1 MLHINSKKI
10 FAVVLLM
17 AWFTCAFGQAVADG
31 SLLWTMINVNYA
43 PQQGDAHLIQTDTGK
58 TILIDTGHYRAAE
71 NVMIPYL
78 QVKGVKVL
86 DQVFITHPHK
96 DHYAGLVAMVKNGI
110 KIKEV
115 FFNLPDRTVCDV
127 EIPWGCDYAEVL
139 SYQQTLK
146 NSGVK
151 VSEAT
156 AGMAFKIGSDAS
168 LDILYAYDGVNTPV
182 GRTDINDMSLIMKL
196 RNGTQTALFT
206 GDLNNKMGEYLAKEG
221 KNLKAD
227 ILKLPHHGTEGA
239 APDSFFETVSPKVAM
254 VPSPALLWCSAR
266 SARMK
271 KWFEDRQLPIYV
283 NGFSGHVVVEMKTDS
298 FKVIP
303 QRSRRASVSSP
314 RCPDID

>member
-1 MLHINSKKI
+1 MLFI
-10 FAVVLLM
+10 FNKNWIIAIALIFSS
-17 AWFTCAFGQAVADG
+17 AYAFARPAGGA
-31 SLLWTMINVNYA
+31 LNWTMINVNYA

-58 TILIDTGHYRAAE
+58 SILIDTGHYWAAE
-71 NVMIPYL
+71 NTMIPYL
-78 QVKGVKVL
+78 QTKRIVVL

-96 DHYAGLVAMVKNGI
+96 DHYAGLLGIVKNGI

-115 FFNLPDRTVCDV
+115 FFNLPDRAVCDA
-127 EIPWGCDYAEVL
+127 EIPWGCDYAEIL
-139 SYQQTLK
+139 TYHQSLK
-146 NSGVK
+146 SSGVK
-151 VSEAT
+151 VSEAK
-156 AGMAFKIGSDAS
+156 AGMAFEIGSDAS
-168 LDILYAYDGVNTPV
+168 LEILYAYDGVNTPV

-239 APDSFFETVSPKVAM
+239 APDSFFEAVSPLVAM

-271 KWFEDRQLPIYV
+271 TWFDGRQIPTYV
-283 NGFSGHVVVEMKTDS
+283 NGFAGHVQVQMKADS
-298 FKVIP
+298 FKVVQQKLKP
-303 QRSRRASVSSP
+303 KVLFP
-314 RCPDID
+314 RCPVID

>member
-1 MLHINSKKI
+1 MSHINCKKI
-10 FAVVLLM
+10 FATLLLF
-17 AWFTCAFGQAVADG
+17 AWAACAFGQAKADG

-43 PQQGDAHLIQTDTGK
+43 PQQGDAHLIQTDTGM
-58 TILIDTGHYRAAE
+58 TILIDTGHYKAAE

-78 QVKGVKVL
+78 QSKGVNVL

-127 EIPWGCDYAEVL
+127 EIPWGCDYAEIL
-139 SYQQTLK
+139 SYHQFLK
-146 NSGVK
+146 SSGVK

-156 AGMAFKIGSDAS
+156 AGMVFKIGSDAS
-168 LDILYAYDGVNTPV
+168 LEVLYAYDGVNTPV

-206 GDLNNKMGEYLAKEG
+206 GDLNNKIGAYLAKEG

-239 APDSFFETVSPKVAM
+239 APDSFFEAVSPQVAM

-271 KWFEDRQLPIYV
+271 TWFEGRQIPTYV
-283 NGFSGHVVVEMKTDS
+283 NGFSGHVQVLMKADS
-298 FKVIP
+298 FKVVQQKLKP
-303 QRSRRASVSSP
+303 KVLLP